1 MISIFSTTPIA
12 GIDLERPPERPMNV
26 GLVVQGSD
34 GHSYKLV
41 TAAANLSP
49 GASLTIAGNSASHGA
64 GGFTAAFAASIGT
77 PVWARKSS
85 ISENGSPPPAATATA
100 PAQVTGLTYAAPE
113 LTWGTPADG
122 GSAVTR
128 YDVEIVAAAATFSGT
143 ATATST
149 TTALDVS
156 AQPSGG
162 WKAQV
167 RAVNAVGNGP
177 WSDPVSFTK
186 AAATVIDLG
195 SEADYHWAG
204 TTGGTDAD
212 VTGLVVGG
220 KRGGFTAAMT
230 GTDPA
235 VTKNA
240 DGSVRFGR
248 TKYARKTN
256 HSTTGWGGA
265 WAVFKV
271 RTSQITTVASE
282 VMQWLTLDQGKTD
295 GSFFIAQINPS
306 GVMYLNDAA
315 NQIAP
320 VTLDVVETW
329 GVEVD
334 GDSGVG
340 TAIAPDGS
348 THTFSVTPGVIIE
361 NNLTFGRAFG
371 DLIQFDVGLRMPGQA
386 FSLQM
391 APVWEQVSG
400 KKLVAA

>member
-26 GLVVQGSD
+26 GTVVQGSD

-41 TAAANLSP
+41 TAATNLSS
-49 GASLTIAGNSASHGA
+49 GASLTVAGNSASPGA
-64 GGFTAAFAASIGT
+64 GGFTAAFSASVGT

-85 ISENGSPPPAATATA
+85 TAENGSPAPAAVA
-100 PAQVTGLTYAAPE
+100 PTVTTQPSITGGTTTGSVLTLNEGAAS
-113 LTWGTPADG
+113 GTPAPTGAIQWLRGTTAISGATGATYTLVSGDVG
-122 GSAVTR
+122 QAISARVTWTNSAGSV
-128 YDVEIVAAAATFSGT
+128 S
-143 ATATST
+143 ATS
-149 TTALDVS
+149 
-156 AQPSGG
+156 
-162 WKAQV
+162 
-167 RAVNAVGNGP
+167 NAITGQAP
-177 WSDPVSFTK
+177 
-186 AAATVIDLG
+186 ATVIDLG

-204 TTGGTDAD
+204 TTTGADAD

-220 KRGGFTAAMT
+220 KLGGFTVAMT

-256 HSTTGWGGA
+256 HSTTQWGGA

-271 RTSQITTVASE
+271 RSSQVSTVASE
-282 VMQWLTLDQGKTD
+282 VMQWLSLDQGKTD
-295 GSFFIAQINPS
+295 GSFFIAQINNS

-320 VTLDVVETW
+320 VTLDAVETW

-348 THTFSVTPGVIIE
+348 THSFAVAPGVIIE
-361 NNLTFGRAFG
+361 NNLTFGRMFG
-371 DLIQFDVGLRMPGQA
+371 DLIQFDVGLRMPGQS